1 MIGRPPRR
9 MLRGMNLTSRLL
21 PLLLAIGAAAALAA
35 PPAGAVVGGEAITT
49 ASVPWFASVGGCGG
63 TLVSPARVLT
73 AAHCVQGRTVADLR
87 QVVVAGD
94 VVRDVSHIAMHPN
107 WRQRNG
113 SENFL
118 DDVAIVELAQPIT
131 TVTPIALATS
141 DAPTAWITGTGRP
154 FAPGTGHSEAE
165 LYGSSGL
172 RSAPLRTL
180 TDAQC
185 AAAFRGY
192 TGSTRERFDRRMRCS
207 IDADGEEPLS
217 SGCNGDSGGP
227 LWATIGG
234 VPTQLGVVSWGG
246 DRCGADHLPS
256 VFADVTRYRAFIFDP
271 SPTWAPNGS
280 GTAKITGA
288 GTVGRTLT
296 CAVRGFVPGAGVK
309 VAYVWKRLAHSA
321 GGRYT
326 PPREVGR
333 GRRHTVT
340 ARDRHHRL
348 GCTANAENDGGFISL
363 GVASVL
369 VKG

>member
-1 MIGRPPRR
+1 MPRS
-9 MLRGMNLTSRLL
+9 MDLTHRLL
-21 PLLLAIGAAAALAA
+21 PVLLAVGATAALAA
-35 PPAGAVVGGEAITT
+35 PPAGAVVGGERIPVS
-49 ASVPWFASVGGCGG
+49 SVPWFASVGGCGG
-63 TLVSPARVLT
+63 TLVSPTRVLT
-73 AAHCVQGRTVADLR
+73 AAHCVQGRAVADLR

-118 DDVAIVELAQPIT
+118 DDVAIVELAQPVT

-141 DAPTAWITGTGRP
+141 DVPEATITGTGRP

-165 LYGSSGL
+165 LYGSAGL

-180 TDAQC
+180 TDAEC
-185 AAAFRGY
+185 AAAFKGY
-192 TGSTRERFDRRMRCS
+192 RGSTRERFDKRMRCS
-207 IDADGEEPLS
+207 IDADGQEPLS

-256 VFADVTRYRAFIFDP
+256 VFADVARYRSFILDP
-271 SPTWAPNGS
+271 SPTWAPNS
-280 GTAKITGA
+280 RGTAKITGS
-288 GTVGRTLT
+288 GRVGRTLS
-296 CAVRGFVPGAGVK
+296 CATPGYVSSAGVQ
-309 VAYVWKRLAHSA
+309 VAYVWKRLAHST

-326 PPREVGR
+326 PPREIAR
-333 GRRHTVT
+333 GRRYTVT
-340 ARDRHHRL
+340 ARDRHHRV
-348 GCTANAENDGGFISL
+348 GCTANAENAGGFVAL
-363 GVASVL
+363 GVASIL